1 MPVMVGFNRRWWEPA
16 EALRR
21 ALDAVPDDQASV
33 ETTIVNDLGA
43 WDALAA
49 PVDPLDDLATHHLD
63 LLRFLLDRE
72 IASVCARRP
81 GAQEI
86 ELQINFQGGISARCR
101 AAFGPRS
108 GESIAVATGHRRFAV
123 RAGSE
128 RLRPAEG
135 VGRRA
140 IDVWDSA
147 VRRLL
152 RGRGS
157 LTRSYEHQ
165 LRAFLACVRSGA
177 PASPGPADGIAALHA
192 IEAARRS
199 LEQGA
204 ADVPV
209 PPTPTT

>member
-1 MPVMVGFNRRWWEPA
+1 
-16 EALRR
+16 
-21 ALDAVPDDQASV
+21 
-33 ETTIVNDLGA
+33 
-43 WDALAA
+43 
-49 PVDPLDDLATHHLD
+49 
-63 LLRFLLDRE
+63 
-72 IASVCARRP
+72 
-81 GAQEI
+81 
-86 ELQINFQGGISARCR
+86 
-101 AAFGPRS
+101 
-108 GESIAVATGHRRFAV
+108 V